1 MRLLDKLL
9 LPLLMLNFFGTDACR
24 ACRSG
29 PLPQA
34 EKDALEQEA
43 AQLVQFAAKLQ
54 AQSAELAL
62 TSCELD
68 AMRADLATQQGQV
81 AAEAARLKAQGI
93 ELQQLQQSLDET
105 RRVRARCS
113 AGRRGRARC
122 CVGEVFGCRRPREDA
137 AMDPE
142 QATSTSLFRLCR
154 KGCTLCAEVRLGLR
168 TCLKHTQLHL
178 GCR

>member
-1 MRLLDKLL
+1 MWLLDQLL
-9 LPLLMLNFFGTDACR
+9 LPLLMLNSCR

-62 TSCELD
+62 TSSELD
-68 AMRADLATQQGQV
+68 AMRADLATQRGQV

-105 RRVRARCS
+105 RRVSRRVRLRCS
-113 AGRRGRARC
+113 AGRGGRPRC
-122 CVGEVFGCRRPREDA
+122 CVGEVFGCIRA
-137 AMDPE
+137 
-142 QATSTSLFRLCR
+142 
-154 KGCTLCAEVRLGLR
+154 
-168 TCLKHTQLHL
+168 
-178 GCR
+178 